1 MNNLVPIPF
10 VIFGILVLVTVIAI
24 MRGEGKVR
32 AGSSKSLSG
41 SLSKILMGSSK
52 KSSKKSSGGKKYMG
66 FTMTQLLVGGAVIA
80 GLYYYNTEG
89 YKGGEEDKG
98 YKGVEEDSC
107 MCKRCVEMGS
117 GNNTIEDCEDWG
129 KDPSTKPQWDC
140 ECLPPDVRAR
150 SLRKLADAE
159 KKEEEKKEEEKKE
172 EEKKWMKTNE
182 MFPPLVVPK
191 DPSHINKYQQ

>member
-1 MNNLVPIPF
+1 MYKMNNLVPIPF

-80 GLYYYNTEG
+80 GLYYYQKEG
-89 YKGGEEDKG
+89 FSNPIIDQHFL
-98 YKGVEEDSC
+98 DSC
-107 MCKRCVEMGS
+107 KSFFDPREDEPGPLDKMMEVCAALDGEVSKFKSTCKSVQAEPPAEPVDMGVVS
-117 GNNTIEDCEDWG
+117 
-129 KDPSTKPQWDC
+129 
-140 ECLPPDVRAR
+140 LPKA
-150 SLRKLADAE
+150 LAAWRDIGA
-159 KKEEEKKEEEKKE
+159 KI
-172 EEKKWMKTNE
+172 
-182 MFPPLVVPK
+182 VGGG
-191 DPSHINKYQQ
+191 

>member
-89 YKGGEEDKG
+89 YTGGPVEDDDVSEPEQEDDG
-98 YKGVEEDSC
+98 PVEDSC
-107 MCKRCVEMGS
+107 PCAICVRHGYSVKDCKSFGS
-117 GNNTIEDCEDWG
+117 DCSCL
-129 KDPSTKPQWDC
+129 ST
-140 ECLPPDVRAR
+140 ENL
-150 SLRKLADAE
+150 LRG
-159 KKEEEKKEEEKKE
+159 
-172 EEKKWMKTNE
+172 
-182 MFPPLVVPK
+182 
-191 DPSHINKYQQ
+191 